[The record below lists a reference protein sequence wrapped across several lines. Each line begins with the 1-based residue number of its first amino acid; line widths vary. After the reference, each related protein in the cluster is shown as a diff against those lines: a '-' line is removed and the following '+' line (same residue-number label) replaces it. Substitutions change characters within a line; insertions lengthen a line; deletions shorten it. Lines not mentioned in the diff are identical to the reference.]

1 MSTESTAHLAKL
13 LCEVADAHHDAF
25 AATGGEDAEW
35 PHWYATRMMP
45 DLLGTEFLPSVSANS
60 LPWLT
65 VEQMVEADRLAIE
78 EFDITLLQM
87 MEHAGSALAE
97 LVVRVAP
104 EGRITVLA
112 GGGNNGGGGLCAA
125 RHLLARGRDV
135 EIVLASE
142 RPGTA
147 VAHHLATLAT
157 MGILPSDHP
166 NGDVAVDA
174 LVGYGLSGTLRGWA
188 AELAEWAS
196 SRIPI
201 SLDFP
206 SGFGFE
212 GAVRPVAT
220 LTLALP
226 KEGLRGLSPLYLADL
241 GLPAALWE
249 RMGLEPGTPFA
260 EGRLVRVEP

>member
-13 LCEVADAHHDAF
+13 LREIADAHHDAF

-45 DLLGTEFLPSVSANS
+45 HLAGTDFLPSVSADS

-65 VEQMVEADRLAIE
+65 VEQMVEADWLAID
-78 EFDITLLQM
+78 EFGITLLQM

-147 VAHHLATLAT
+147 VAHHLATLAA

-174 LVGYGLSGTLRGWA
+174 LVGYGLSGALHGSA
-188 AELAEWAS
+188 AELAEWANDH
-196 SRIPI
+196 PTL
-201 SLDFP
+201 SLDLP

-212 GAVRPVAT
+212 GTIRPAAT

-226 KEGLRGLSPLYLADL
+226 KKSLRGLSPLYLADL
-241 GLPAALWE
+241 GLPKALWE
-249 RMGLEPGTPFA
+249 RMGLEPGTPFL